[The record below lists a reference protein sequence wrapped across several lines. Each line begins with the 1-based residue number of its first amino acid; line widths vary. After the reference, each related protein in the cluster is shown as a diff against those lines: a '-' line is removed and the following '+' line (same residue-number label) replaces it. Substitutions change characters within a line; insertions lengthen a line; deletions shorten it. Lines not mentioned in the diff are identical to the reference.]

1 MGYSTLAS
9 LATNIGTMWPSWPSK
24 ERSHLRNM
32 AMQMTRKTTRV
43 VRARGG
49 EEMGVVVGVEVAGV
63 AGVAEAVEEG
73 GEDEEEG
80 EEEDGIKEIGRE
92 GETSMMTEKVAVR
105 IEITMAGRLKG
116 LAGTLTMADTT
127 GTAREAMT
135 GTEID
140 TTIMMIK
147 QGMREEEMIGTG
159 TETDTTITMIKEGM
173 REEEMHTIEER
184 KTMGGKEERIK
195 PPMSKRS
202 PQQHQQIKRRRARE
216 EKWPSKERKKWRRN
230 AAVQGWAVGPFGV
243 PDNNVLLVSL

>member
-24 ERSHLRNM
+24 GRSHPKSM
-32 AMQMTRKTTRV
+32 AKQMTKKTTRV

-49 EEMGVVVGVEVAGV
+49 EEMGLVEEVEVE
-63 AGVAEAVEEG
+63 GVAEAVGEG

-105 IEITMAGRLKG
+105 IEMTMDGLKG
-116 LAGTLTMADTT
+116 LAETLTMADTT
-127 GTAREAMT
+127 GNAREAMT

-147 QGMREEEMIGTG
+147 EGMREEEMIGTG

>member
-43 VRARGG
+43 VRERGG

-147 QGMREEEMIGTG
+147 EGIMIEGMIEIETEGEMIE
-159 TETDTTITMIKEGM
+159 TEIDTTVTMIKDGM
-173 REEEMHTIEER
+173 NAIEES

-195 PPMSKRS
+195 PPMPKRS
-202 PQQHQQIKRRRARE
+202 PQRLQQIKRRRARE
-216 EKWPSKERKKWRRN
+216 EEKWPSR
-230 AAVQGWAVGPFGV
+230 
-243 PDNNVLLVSL
+243 